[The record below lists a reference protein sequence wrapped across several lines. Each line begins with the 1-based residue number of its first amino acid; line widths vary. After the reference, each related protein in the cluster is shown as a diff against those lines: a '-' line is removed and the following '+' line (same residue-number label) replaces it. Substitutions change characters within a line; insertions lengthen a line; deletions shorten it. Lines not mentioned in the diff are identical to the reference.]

1 MTALAKGKLHTIHT
15 QNRRVDFW
23 VPDNS
28 TAPYPVLVMH
38 DGQNLFQPENSFGG
52 KTWRVAEALSDMPE
66 FAGKLPVVIGPW
78 NSGITR
84 AAEYAPQDAIEKSGE
99 PIQFVGEQTSDVLLG
114 NKYQQELLEEI
125 IPAVANVI
133 TLRTDRKSIAI
144 GGSSMGGLASLY
156 AIAKYPDFY
165 GAALSLSTHFPMST
179 LKFVETFMSMM
190 PAPESGNLLWL
201 DHGTTELDSG
211 YAHHHDVAIQKLHE
225 LGYKHPQL
233 QSHIYPGTG
242 HNEHD
247 WSLRIKSILQW
258 WLTNANEEGK

>member
-1 MTALAKGKLHTIHT
+1 MTVLAKGKLHTIHT

-23 VPDNS
+23 VPDES
-28 TAPYPVLVMH
+28 AAPYPVLVMH

-84 AAEYAPQDAIEKSGE
+84 AAEYAPQDAIEGCGE
-99 PIQFVGEQTSDVLLG
+99 PIQFVGEQTSEVLLG
-114 NKYQQELLEEI
+114 NKYQLELLQEI
-125 IPAVANVI
+125 IPAVASGVS
-133 TLRTDRKSIAI
+133 LRTDRKSIAI

-156 AIAKYPDFY
+156 AIAKHPDNY
-165 GAALSLSTHFPMST
+165 GTALSLSTHFPMST
-179 LKFVETFMSMM
+179 LKFVEYFMSLL
-190 PAPESGNLLWL
+190 PKPESGNRLWL
-201 DHGTTELDSG
+201 DHGTTELDAS
-211 YAHHHDVAIQKLHE
+211 YAKHHDVAIEILHD

-233 QSHIYPGTG
+233 ESHIYPGTG
-242 HNEHD
+242 HNEND

-258 WLTNANEEGK
+258 WLTDATKEGN